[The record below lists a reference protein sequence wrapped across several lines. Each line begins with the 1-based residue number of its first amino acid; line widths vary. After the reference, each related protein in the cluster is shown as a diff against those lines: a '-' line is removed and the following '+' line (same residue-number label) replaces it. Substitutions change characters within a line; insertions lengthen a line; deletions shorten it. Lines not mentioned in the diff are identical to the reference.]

1 MKYTKFMIRIDK
13 SKKIAQTLKKK
24 YKINNIDYAIVAGSG
39 LMDAVVDLEDITIV
53 PYKCLGMPKSR
64 VSGHSGKFI
73 VGTYCG
79 KKVAVVSRV
88 HYYEYGDMSKVRLPY
103 EVLAKLGTK
112 KVILLTASGG
122 INKTFRVGDIMLIS
136 DHINFTG
143 QNPLIAI
150 DNLKFISMTNAYDR
164 DMFNRMAKIAD
175 ENDINVRQG
184 VHIQFL
190 GPSYETN
197 AEIEFA
203 KSIGADSVSMSTV
216 FDCIICNYLGMK
228 VAGIASIVNTFT
240 DSNEN
245 LEHSKVLSDAQKTC
259 QRIKVILTELLKE

>member
-1 MKYTKFMIRIDK
+1 MKYTLIMKFNK
-13 SKKIAQTLKKK
+13 AKKIAEILKKK
-24 YKINNIDYAIVAGSG
+24 YKIGNIDYVIVAGSG
-39 LMDAVVDLEDITIV
+39 LLDAVVDLEDITIV
-53 PYKCLGMPKSR
+53 PYDKIRMPKSR

-73 VGTYCG
+73 FGKYCG
-79 KKVAVVSRV
+79 KNVAIVSRV
-88 HYYEYGDMSKVRLPY
+88 HYYEYGDMNKVRLPY
-103 EVLAKLGTK
+103 EVLSYLDTK

-143 QNPLIAI
+143 QNPLVAI
-150 DNLKFISMTNAYDR
+150 KDLKFTSMTNAYDK
-164 DMFNRMAKIAD
+164 DMFNKMAQIAD

-190 GPSYETN
+190 GPSYETM
-197 AEIEFA
+197 AEIAFA

-228 VAGIASIVNTFT
+228 VAGIASIVNVFSGN
-240 DSNEN
+240 DES
-245 LEHSKVLSDAQKTC
+245 LDHKKVLDDAQKTC
-259 QRIKVILTELLKE
+259 QKIKIILSELLKE